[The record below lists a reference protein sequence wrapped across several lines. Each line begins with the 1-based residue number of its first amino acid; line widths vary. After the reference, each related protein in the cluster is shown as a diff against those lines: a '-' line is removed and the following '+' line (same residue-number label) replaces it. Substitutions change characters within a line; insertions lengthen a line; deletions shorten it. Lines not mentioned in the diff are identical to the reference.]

1 MVSVSMKDLLEAG
14 VHFGHQTRRWNPKMK
29 DYIFGARNGIY
40 IIDLQ
45 KTVGKLRDALAF
57 VSDLAASGGNV
68 LFVGTKRQAQEVIAE
83 ESARCGMYYVNQRW
97 LGGTLTNFAT
107 IRKSLSR
114 LRDLEEIAAGERV
127 VTKKEAA
134 QLEKERLRLE
144 KTLSGIKALDR
155 LPQALFIVDPHAE
168 KIAVAEANK
177 LGIPVVAVVD
187 TNCDPE
193 PIDYP
198 IPGNDDAIRA
208 IKLFAGLV
216 ADSIA
221 EGRQVWEASMRDR
234 QAEAEKRAAAGPQN
248 VAERVRARE
257 ARREKLRAQAKATV
271 RPGRGRREEPG
282 EAVPVAAEDG
292 ASD

>member
-1 MVSVSMKDLLEAG
+1 
-14 VHFGHQTRRWNPKMK
+14 MK

-57 VSDLAASGGNV
+57 VSDLAASGGHRA
-68 LFVGTKRQAQEVIAE
+68 LRGHQASGQEVIAE
-83 ESARCGMYYVNQRW
+83 EAARCGMYFVNQRW

-114 LRDLEEIAAGERV
+114 LRDLEEIAGRRARGDEEGRRRSWRRSACAWRRRSPASRRW
-127 VTKKEAA
+127 TGCP
-134 QLEKERLRLE
+134 RRSSSWIP
-144 KTLSGIKALDR
+144 TPRRS
-155 LPQALFIVDPHAE
+155 P
-168 KIAVAEANK
+168 VAEANK
-177 LGIPVVAVVD
+177 LGHPGGGRGGHQLRSRAHRL
-187 TNCDPE
+187 
-193 PIDYP
+193 P

-216 ADSIA
+216 ATPSRRA
-221 EGRQVWEASMRDR
+221 GRSG
-234 QAEAEKRAAAGPQN
+234 KRACATVRRRPRSAPRPVPRTWRSGCG
-248 VAERVRARE
+248 RAR
-257 ARREKLRAQAKATV
+257 RGGEKLRAQAKATV
-271 RPGRGRREEPG
+271 RPGRARREEPG